1 MSFICHYR
9 EGITVRNTVLA
20 TAVAATLALA
30 APEAFAQVKGAASKA
45 EVQAIE
51 AQMKALADRLNKLES
66 ANSALQTQNS
76 ELQSVVERRDAEID
90 YLKSQTKELREEG
103 AVLANEV
110 NKTKGADWAAKIKGR
125 GDLRYRSESI
135 WTDRVVGTGPTATVE
150 DASDRYRH
158 RIRARLGF
166 DAQVTDKVK
175 GTLLFATGADDPRS
189 SNQTL
194 GAQSTRKS
202 IGVDMAFADWNFMQG
217 ANLILGKQP
226 WPFWRP
232 GNSLFYDGDYNP
244 EGGAVKFER
253 GMLFGSAYG
262 WWLSEQYNASPT
274 GENSDGNVFGAQL
287 GMKFALFGG
296 ETRLALHYYD
306 CGACQDQTSILFANN
321 GNGNTTYPV
330 LVTTTVG
337 RTTSTPPVNVT
348 NTTTQNYLRDD
359 FEVLDIGGEMGL
371 TAWDRPLSLWFNYAQ
386 NLAAERGTTRVG
398 VPDPVVNETLD
409 TAWAIGASY
418 GRASNPKTWA
428 VAAWYQDLDA
438 NSLFAQFVDS
448 DFGDGTTDSNG
459 WVLRGTYAPV
469 RNLNVQ
475 ATYFINDRFKDVAPV
490 RGVVPPDT
498 TYEIGNDIGYDRL
511 QLDINYRF

>member
-30 APEAFAQVKGAASKA
+30 APEAFAQARGAASKA

-51 AQMKALADRLNKLES
+51 AQMKALANRLSKLES
-66 ANSALQTQNS
+66 ANAALQTQNS

-103 AVLANEV
+103 AVAANEISKV
-110 NKTKGADWAAKIKGR
+110 KGADWATRIKGR
-125 GDLRYRSESI
+125 GDFRYRQENI
-135 WTDRVVGTGPTATVE
+135 WQQRVNGTGPTAQVD
-150 DASDRYRH
+150 DAANRSRQ

-166 DAQVTDKVK
+166 DAQVTDHVK
-175 GTLLFATGADDPRS
+175 TTLLLATGGTDPRS

-194 GAQSTRKS
+194 GEQNQRKTV
-202 IGVDMAFADWNFMQG
+202 GVDMAFADWNFMQG

-232 GNSLFYDGDYNP
+232 GQSLFYDGDYNP

-262 WWLSEQYNASPT
+262 WWLSEQWNANPK

-287 GMKFALFGG
+287 GLKFPLFGG
-296 ETRLALHYYD
+296 ETRVAAHYYD

-330 LVTTTVG
+330 LVTSTIG
-337 RTTSTPPVNVT
+337 RTTGNPPVNVVS
-348 NTTTQNYLRDD
+348 TTTQNYLRYDYNIIELQG
-359 FEVLDIGGEMGL
+359 EVGL
-371 TAWDRPLSLWFNYAQ
+371 TLFNLPFSVWANWAQ
-386 NLAAERGTTRVG
+386 NMA
-398 VPDPVVNETLD
+398 DDIQYD
-409 TAWAIGASY
+409 TAYAVGAQL
-418 GRASNPKTWA
+418 GRASNPKTWNAA
-428 VAAWYQDLDA
+428 VWYQSLDKDA
-438 NSLFAQFVDS
+438 LFAQFVDS
-448 DFGDGTTDSNG
+448 DFGDGRTDSDG
-459 WVLRGTYAPV
+459 WVFRGAYAPV
-469 RNLNVQ
+469 RNFNIQ
-475 ATYFINDRFKDVAPV
+475 ATYFLNSINKDVAPV
-490 RGVVPPDT
+490 SGPG
-498 TYEIGNDIGYDRL
+498 YEVGKGLDYDRL
-511 QLDINYRF
+511 QVDLNYRF